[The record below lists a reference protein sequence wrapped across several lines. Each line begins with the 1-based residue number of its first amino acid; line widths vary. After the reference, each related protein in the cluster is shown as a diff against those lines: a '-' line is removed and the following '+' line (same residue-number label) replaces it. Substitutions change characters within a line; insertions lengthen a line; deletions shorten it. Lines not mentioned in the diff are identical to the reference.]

1 MLAGVLGHPLRSLR
15 LRVPFAQRRGGLL
28 AEADAAIFAD
38 GGRDFGWV
46 EGV

>member
-1 MLAGVLGHPLRSLR
+1 MACGVLGHPLRS

-28 AEADAAIFAD
+28 AEAYAAVFAD
-38 GGRDFGWV
+38 GRRDFGWV